1 MIVPGSASQALAA
14 ALADH
19 AERPLATPEYRWFP
33 DGEACASVPDFAGEE
48 AVVVAATDSNDAL
61 VELLQLQD
69 AVREAGAETVTT
81 VLPYMG
87 YARQDRAFEEGQPVS
102 ARAVARAVSTG
113 TDRVLLVTPHEAGVA
128 DYFDV
133 PVEVLEAAPLLAEP
147 LPADLSEPLFLG
159 PDASA
164 EELAVAVRDAYGGGE
179 TDFFEKA
186 RDYDTGEV
194 TVTPGDAD
202 VAGRDVVVV
211 DDIIA
216 TGSTMSEAV
225 AALHERDCDDVY
237 TACVHGMLASNARTK
252 LAAAGVTRVVASDT
266 LERAESDVS
275 VAPLVADAL

>member
-14 ALADH
+14 ALAD
-19 AERPLATPEYRWFP
+19 ETGRSLATPEYHWFP
-33 DGEACASVPDFAGEE
+33 DGEERAAVPDFDGEE

-69 AVREAGAETVTT
+69 AVREAGADEVTT

-87 YARQDRAFEEGQPVS
+87 YARQDRAFEHGQPVS

-113 TDRVLLVTPHEAGVA
+113 TDRVVLVTPHEADVA
-128 DYFDV
+128 DFFDV
-133 PVEVLEAAPLLAEP
+133 PVDVLDASSLLATP
-147 LPADLSEPLFLG
+147 LPADLTEPLFLG

-164 EELAVAVRDAYGGGE
+164 EGLAVAVRDAYGAGE
-179 TDFFEKA
+179 TDFFEKE
-186 RDYDTGEV
+186 RDYDTGDV
-194 TVTPGDAD
+194 TVTPSDAS

-225 AALHERDCDDVY
+225 AALHERDCGDVY
-237 TACVHGMLASNARTK
+237 TACVHGMLAANARTK
-252 LAAAGVTRVVASDT
+252 LAAAGVERVIASDT
-266 LERAESDVS
+266 IERVASEVS